1 MKIKPNDLMI
11 SNLSNESKF
20 VVYHRVRFLF
30 FFYKW
35 ELLTFAETD
44 SLLEEKP
51 IEFNSLDEAIK
62 FCKNY

>member
-51 IEFNSLDEAIK
+51 M
-62 FCKNY
+62 Y